1 MKKRLLLITIL
12 SFLWFAGIC
21 LAGEAPHQISVF
33 VLNRDI
39 ADFKDYV
46 IMETALPIRYM
57 ENIEEVEI
65 KPIKGIKTG
74 YIAYA
79 TCAAP
84 GHIVRIKLK
93 YKESSKNFFENLFKQ
108 IKKKY
113 GEPDE
118 YRGDPFHILIAWKWS
133 FIDKEGNRISLNL
146 QHNTQDPDQKMGNA
160 IKLTMRNLVEED
172 QQCYRLKADDPREK
186 LRQRNG
192 KVMDTGLSG
201 WDLYMPR

>member
-1 MKKRLLLITIL
+1 MKKGLFLITCL
-12 SFLWFAGIC
+12 AFLGVAGIC
-21 LAGEAPHQISVF
+21 LAGEAPHQVGVF
-33 VLNRDI
+33 VLNQDI

-57 ENIEEVEI
+57 ENIKEVEV
-65 KPIKGIKTG
+65 KPIKGYKSG
-74 YIAYA
+74 LIAYA
-79 TCAAP
+79 SCTAP

-93 YKESSKNFFENLFKQ
+93 YQDSSKTFFEDLLKR

-133 FIDKEGNRISLNL
+133 FTDDEDNHISLTL
-146 QHNTQDPDQKMGNA
+146 QHNTQDAEEKKGNA
-160 IKLTMRNLVEED
+160 IKLSMTNLIEKD
-172 QQCYRLKADDPREK
+172 QDCHKRKALDHREK
-186 LRQRNG
+186 LRQRDR
-192 KVMDTGLSG
+192 KIMDPGLTG

>member
-12 SFLWFAGIC
+12 AFLWVAGIC
-21 LAGEAPHQISVF
+21 LASEAPHQVSVF
-33 VLNRDI
+33 VLNRSI

-65 KPIKGIKTG
+65 KGIKGLKTG

-93 YKESSKNFFENLFKQ
+93 YKDSSKNFFKNLFKQ

-118 YRGDPFHILIAWKWS
+118 YRGDPFQILIAWKWS

-146 QHNTQDPDQKMGNA
+146 QHNLLDPDQKTGNA
-160 IKLTMRNLVEED
+160 IKLTMWNQVEED
-172 QQCYRLKADDPREK
+172 QQCHRLKADDPREK
-186 LRQRNG
+186 LRQRKR
-192 KVMDTGLSG
+192 KVMDSGLSG
-201 WDLYMPR
+201 WDLFMPR

>member
-1 MKKRLLLITIL
+1 MKKGLFFITSLALLGI
-12 SFLWFAGIC
+12 AGIC
-21 LAGEAPHQISVF
+21 LAGEVPHQVGGF

-39 ADFKDYV
+39 ADFRDFV

-65 KPIKGIKTG
+65 KSAKGIKSG
-74 YIAYA
+74 YIAYT

-93 YKESSKNFFENLFKQ
+93 YKDESKEFFENLLKR

-118 YRGDPFHILIAWKWS
+118 YRGDVFHILIAWKWS
-133 FIDKEGNRISLNL
+133 FVDKDGNRISMTL
-146 QHNTQDPDQKMGNA
+146 QHNTLDSEEKEGNA
-160 IKLTMRNLVEED
+160 IKLTMTNLIEKD
-172 QQCYRLKADDPREK
+172 QHCYKLKALDHRER
-186 LRQRNG
+186 LRQRDW
-192 KVMDTGLSG
+192 KVVDQGLTG